1 MCKVINVFTST
12 LFIYFSAKNNVHMVG
27 MDTTASRSA
36 NVKMEELVIQLM
48 GAVPAPQVGRV
59 LRLINTYVLTQ
70 KYMDLIAH

>member
-1 MCKVINVFTST
+1 MCKVINVFAST

-27 MDTTASRSA
+27 TDTTASRSA

-59 LRLINTYVLTQ
+59 LCVINAHVLALNS
-70 KYMDLIAH
+70 MDLIAH